1 MKSLRIFTILLI
13 FCVLAGSASPV
24 FAQDYRF
31 QVSDLAVV
39 VTVNKDGSESLDY
52 TMTFVNDSGAH
63 VIDIVDI
70 GMPNGDYDLN
80 SITGEINGV
89 KITKITR
96 SDILAQ
102 GISLYLGANEI
113 PAGGTGTVHAYI
125 GKVSN
130 VLYPGTQVDGQ
141 DYASLVFNPH
151 YYDPA
156 NAHGTTNMQV
166 TLLLPAGMTDQEPRY
181 YTPTGGWPGSDKP
194 ESQIMADGRIY
205 YTWVSDQANDY
216 TQYTFGASFPAKYLD
231 AGVIVTKPYEP
242 PTSSSGGGST
252 TFTSNFDVC
261 GLVFCL
267 GFAGF
272 IGLIIYSATVGAKK
286 RKMEYLPP
294 KISMEGHGIKRG
306 LTAVEAAVLMQ
317 QPMDKIFTMILFG
330 LLKKGAAE
338 VVTKEPLELKPSAN
352 PPADLYGYETD
363 FLAAFAEKDGP
374 ARKRLLQTVMINLIK
389 SIGEKMKGFS
399 QKETLAY
406 YKDIAENAWQQ
417 VEASQTPEVKGQV
430 YDENMDWTMLDKNY
444 ETRTQ
449 QTFSGPVFIPV
460 PAWWWRFDPSMGT
473 ASAHPSSTTIPAGT
487 GMGAGMGSVPAPSGG
502 RGSISLPS
510 LPGSTFA
517 SSVVNSVSSFSAGVL
532 GDLTAFTGGVTK
544 VTNPPPPPSTYR
556 SGGGFGGGGGHSCAC
571 ACACAGCACACAG
584 GGR

>member
-1 MKSLRIFTILLI
+1 MKVLRLFCVVLIL
-13 FCVLAGSASPV
+13 CVLAGSASPV

-31 QVSDLAVV
+31 QVTDLAVV
-39 VTVNKDGSESLDY
+39 VSVNKDGSESLDY
-52 TMTFVNDSGAH
+52 TITFVNDSGAH

-80 SITGEINGV
+80 SISGEINGV

-113 PAGGTGTVHAYI
+113 PAGGSGTVHAYI

-130 VLYPGTQVDGQ
+130 VLYPGTQVDNQ
-141 DYASLVFNPH
+141 DYASLVFSPH

-156 NAHGTTNMQV
+156 NVHGTTNMQV
-166 TLLLPAGMTDQEPRY
+166 TLLLPAGMTEQEPRY
-181 YTPTGGWPGSDKP
+181 YTPSGGWPGPEQP
-194 ESQIMADGRIY
+194 ESQIMSDGRIF
-205 YTWVSDQANDY
+205 YTWVSNQANDY
-216 TQYTFGASFPAKYLD
+216 TEYSFGASFPAKYLD
-231 AGVIVTKPYEP
+231 AGVIVTRPYEP
-242 PTSSSGGGST
+242 PSSSSGGGST
-252 TFTSNFDVC
+252 SFTSNFDTC

-272 IGLIIYSATVGAKK
+272 VGLIIYSATVGSKK

-338 VVTKEPLELKPSAN
+338 VVTKEPLELKVSTIA
-352 PPADLYGYETD
+352 PPDLYGYETD
-363 FLAAFAEKDGP
+363 FLAAFAEKDA

-389 SIGEKMKGFS
+389 SVGEKMKGFS
-399 QKETLAY
+399 QKETVAY
-406 YKDIAENAWQQ
+406 YKDITEKAWQQ
-417 VEASQTPEVKGQV
+417 VESAQTPEVKGQT

-449 QTFSGPVFIPV
+449 QTFSGPVFIPA
-460 PAWWWRFDPSMGT
+460 PTWWWRFDPSFG
-473 ASAHPSSTTIPAGT
+473 SAAARTPSTTMPASTVTGT
-487 GMGAGMGSVPAPSGG
+487 GSVPAPSGG
-502 RGSISLPS
+502 RGSISMPA
-510 LPGSTFA
+510 LPGSSFA
-517 SSVVNSVSSFSAGVL
+517 ASVVNSVSAFSAGVL

-556 SGGGFGGGGGHSCAC
+556 SGRGGGGGGHSCAC